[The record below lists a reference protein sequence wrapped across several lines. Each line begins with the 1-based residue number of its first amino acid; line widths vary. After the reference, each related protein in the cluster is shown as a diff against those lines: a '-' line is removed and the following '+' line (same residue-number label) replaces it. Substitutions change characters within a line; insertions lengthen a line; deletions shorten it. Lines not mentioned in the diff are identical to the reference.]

1 MNSYNHGT
9 YGAQDIVE
17 FMALHNLTV
26 AWNRAFGKEQAEEA
40 PHTGRLKALAVLL
53 VCAIPIAL
61 LVVPAIT
68 FTF

>member
-9 YGAQDIVE
+9 YGAQEIVE
-17 FMALHNLTV
+17 LMALHNLTL
-26 AWNRAFGKEQAEEA
+26 AWNKAFSKEQEEA

-61 LVVPAIT
+61 LVVPAVT